1 MYSRK
6 LSLVYLGFSKTIS
19 PLSKSLPIIKLLPDI
34 ETPLVLTSYKYKV
47 SFSSLITLLSPSQ
60 DSVILLPRD
69 NASSLGLR
77 KLTDKESLK
86 KALSILSSK
95 IEAPSF
101 WKERVE
107 RNQSLLKE
115 GSVEALCKIISNLYS
130 RQKIK
135 ELPTIEKRL
144 YDNALDMLIS
154 EAMSVLKKS
163 EEDIRKI
170 IFSYLENGAEFRFN
184 CNSSRVIS

>member
-1 MYSRK
+1 MEYTELTTTFNVGEKVFYPTIGICTVEKEELRGDKTYLK
-6 LSLVYLGFSKTIS
+6 LF
-19 PLSKSLPIIKLLPDI
+19 
-34 ETPLVLTSYKYKV
+34 
-47 SFSSLITLLSPSQ
+47 SPSQ

-170 IFSYLENGAEFRFN
+170 IFSYLEDGAEFRFN